1 MSVSVNAAAALNGA
15 GAFATSRR
23 GAVGYEEI
31 AHARSVLGDRAT
43 AAQVAKMIG
52 RCEADI
58 RPLLGCRSEIEAA
71 RVLVA
76 LQPAVREAPKASR
89 HTQADLIF
97 ADLWEQGVKT
107 ATLAA
112 RFAMSDSGI
121 YHWANRL
128 GLKPRTI
135 KVDKVVWTPELDAVV
150 KRDFVSGRKQA
161 AEVAATIPGATKAA
175 VIARAFRQGW
185 CAPRARKIAA

>member
-1 MSVSVNAAAALNGA
+1 MSISVNASAALSGA
-15 GAFATSRR
+15 GSFATSRR

-31 AHARSVLGDRAT
+31 AQARAALGSRAT

-52 RCEADI
+52 RCEADV

-71 RVLVA
+71 QVLVM
-76 LQPAVREAPKASR
+76 LRPSVRDTSRPCQTPADVTFTE
-89 HTQADLIF
+89 
-97 ADLWEQGVKT
+97 LWEKGFKT
-107 ATLAA
+107 SALAV
-112 RFAMSDSGI
+112 RFAMSKGGI
-121 YHWANRL
+121 YHWAARL
-128 GLKPRTI
+128 GLKPRAI
-135 KVDKVVWTPELDAVV
+135 KSDKVVWTPELDAMI

-161 AEVAATIPGATKAA
+161 AEVAALIPGATKAA